1 MNKTQKAAWVSLALT
16 VLLVAF
22 SIRWIIMASTATTI
36 TKSALLLWFLLF
48 CGIAALAIV
57 LFRRKQ
63 SPVEVDLD
71 ERDRL
76 IKTRAVQISYISLWV
91 FLVAASIVPNLI
103 LGDSGAIPVS
113 VLPPVLFLI
122 FLIVMLVWSVAI
134 LVQYGWG
141 IKGEKS

>member
-76 IKTRAVQISYISLWV
+76 
-91 FLVAASIVPNLI
+91 
-103 LGDSGAIPVS
+103 
-113 VLPPVLFLI
+113 
-122 FLIVMLVWSVAI
+122 
-134 LVQYGWG
+134 
-141 IKGEKS
+141 